1 MATEKY
7 EFQSHNSPWTEMY
20 AMFCQREE
28 QAEDTSMQ
36 QDTQAEQ
43 QPTHDALADVYN
55 RDDKADTRR
64 KRF

>member
-1 MATEKY
+1 MSTEKY
-7 EFQSHNSPWTEMY
+7 EFQSHNSPWTEVY

-36 QDTQAEQ
+36 DAEAEQ

-55 RDDKADTRR
+55 RADEADTRR